1 MNDNQHAGAGA
12 AGSGNGGGRGQ
23 GGPGNG
29 DGPRGAGA
37 EPKRVLCLGA
47 AILDTIF
54 RVEAI
59 PTTPIKVLPT
69 DCVQIGSGMASSA
82 AASIARLGGR
92 SRIWGRVGD
101 DLAGQQYLDD
111 LAAAGVDVSQV
122 RRVAGRRTP
131 ISTIIVDRHG
141 ERLIVPYYDPL
152 LDTDP
157 SWLPVDEVP
166 WFDAVMCDVRWP
178 DGSAR
183 LLDAARKAGLFAVL
197 DGDIGP
203 PGVVERLLPLATHAI
218 LSEPALARL
227 AGAADLGADLG
238 AALAA
243 AARLTSALVGVT
255 AGERGFYWLEGG
267 QVRHVPAPR
276 VQAIDTLAAGDVFH
290 GAFALCLAE
299 GMTVAEAGRF
309 ACVAASL
316 KCTRFGGRL
325 GAPTRDEVLA
335 TLG

>member
-1 MNDNQHAGAGA
+1 MPFTATI
-12 AGSGNGGGRGQ
+12 SGINGLRMDDTEGRTT
-23 GGPGNG
+23 P
-29 DGPRGAGA
+29 
-37 EPKRVLCLGA
+37 PKHVLCLGA

-54 RVEAI
+54 RVDTI

-111 LAAAGVDVSQV
+111 LAAAGVDVTQV
-122 RRVAGRRTP
+122 RRVPGRRTP

-157 SWLPVDEVP
+157 SWLPIDEVRG
-166 WFDAVMCDVRWP
+166 FDAVMCDVRWP

-183 LLDAARKAGLFAVL
+183 LLQAARDAGKFAVL

-203 PGVVERLLPLATHAI
+203 PGVVERLLPLATHAV

-227 AGAADLGADLG
+227 AGTEDLP

-243 AARLTSALVGVT
+243 ASRLTSALVGVT
-255 AGERGFYWLEGG
+255 AGERGFYWLEDGR
-267 QVRHVPAPR
+267 VRHVPTL
-276 VQAIDTLAAGDVFH
+276 QIKAIDTLAAGDVFH

-299 GMTVAEAGRF
+299 GMSVAAAGRF

-316 KCTRFGGRL
+316 KCARFGGRL
-325 GAPTRDEVLA
+325 GAPTRAEVLA
-335 TLG
+335 AIDSLDHGATG

>member
-1 MNDNQHAGAGA
+1 MNDNQQAGA
-12 AGSGNGGGRGQ
+12 RHP
-23 GGPGNG
+23 GP
-29 DGPRGAGA
+29 DGAG

-82 AASIARLGGR
+82 ASAVARLGGR

-122 RRVAGRRTP
+122 RRVQGRRTP

-157 SWLPVDEVP
+157 AWLPVDEVP

-183 LLDAARKAGLFAVL
+183 LLQAARDAGIFTVL

-227 AGAADLGADLG
+227 AGTEDLP

-243 AARLTSALVGVT
+243 ASRMTPALVGVT
-255 AGERGFYWLEGG
+255 AGERGFYWLENG
-267 QVRHVPAPR
+267 QVRHVPAPQ
-276 VQAIDTLAAGDVFH
+276 VQAVDTLAAGDVFH

-299 GMTVAEAGRF
+299 GMTVEAAGRF
-309 ACVAASL
+309 ACVAASI

-325 GAPTRDEVLA
+325 GAPSRDEVLA
-335 TLG
+335 ALG

>member
-1 MNDNQHAGAGA
+1 MNDSG
-12 AGSGNGGGRGQ
+12 GS
-23 GGPGNG
+23 PV
-29 DGPRGAGA
+29 PR
-37 EPKRVLCLGA
+37 RVLCLGA

-54 RVEAI
+54 RVDSI
-59 PTTPIKVLPT
+59 PATPIKVLPT

-82 AASIARLGGR
+82 AAAVARLGGQA
-92 SRIWGRVGD
+92 RIWGRIGD
-101 DLAGQQYLDD
+101 DLAGRQYLDD

-131 ISTIIVDRHG
+131 ISTIIVDRNG

-157 SWLPVDEVP
+157 SWLPLDEVP
-166 WFDAVMCDVRWP
+166 GFDAAMCDVRWP
-178 DGSAR
+178 DGAAR
-183 LLDAARKAGLFAVL
+183 LLEAARGAGKIAVL

-218 LSEPALARL
+218 LSEPALTRL
-227 AGAADLGADLG
+227 AGTGDLA

-243 AARLTSALVGVT
+243 TARLTDALVGVT

-267 QVRHVPAPR
+267 WVRHVPALQ

-290 GAFALCLAE
+290 GAFALALAE
-299 GMTVAEAGRF
+299 GMDVAEAGRF

-325 GAPTRDEVLA
+325 GAPTRAEVLA
-335 TLG
+335 ALG